1 MWIDAKVAVEH
12 AHADL
17 VIHYGDAC
25 MSQVNDIPVYYV
37 FDRSP
42 LDVDCC
48 VDAVRERFGGVKKW
62 VCFVACQ

>member
-1 MWIDAKVAVEH
+1 MEH

-37 FDRSP
+37 FVRSP
-42 LDVDCC
+42 LDITCC
-48 VDAVRERFGGVKKW
+48 VDAIRERYGGVKKW
-62 VCFVACQ
+62 VRWIVSQ

>member
-1 MWIDAKVAVEH
+1 MEH

-37 FDRSP
+37 FGRSP
-42 LDVDCC
+42 LDIDCC
-48 VDAVRERFGGVKKW
+48 VDAIRERYGGVKK
-62 VCFVACQ
+62 